1 MKPMRTIATLTAS
14 ALLMWGSAQ
23 AAPEAPETGEGV
35 PVIILELAPQPGVG
49 GAQPSEQ
56 EQAMMAMLLLQ
67 LLMGMEPQGGAP
79 DGPAPISAPKPAGGQ
94 RI

>member
-1 MKPMRTIATLTAS
+1 MKPMRTIATLAAS

-67 LLMGMEPQGGAP
+67 LLMGGLQIEGESP
-79 DGPAPISAPKPAGGQ
+79 DVQPIAGPVKGQ
-94 RI
+94 SI